1 MLDGI
6 PVYLLLVY
14 STFIP
19 VSVFNGLHSI
29 PKGMT
34 RMKQGI
40 KVTFS
45 VKMKTDYGKKVRDII
60 KRTGETRSDLFQRII
75 DSEMKRVTN
84 GESISDS
91 INRNLESILGT
102 FDKISPLIDK
112 AANDSS
118 AVRNGANTILSGIFF
133 IMKEMFRTMHFLAK
147 FYSKTSG
154 LDTKQISAIS
164 NDANIDAAKSFN
176 MFFKTL
182 TESKPKD
189 IVDYLA
195 K

>member
-1 MLDGI
+1 MI
-6 PVYLLLVY
+6 
-14 STFIP
+14 
-19 VSVFNGLHSI
+19 
-29 PKGMT
+29 

-45 VKMKTDYGKKVRDII
+45 VKMKAEYGKKIRDLV

-75 DSEMKRVTN
+75 DCEVKRVTN
-84 GESISDS
+84 GESISES
-91 INRNLESILGT
+91 INKNLESILGT
-102 FDKISPLIDK
+102 FDRISPLIDK
-112 AANDSS
+112 SASDSS

>member
-1 MLDGI
+1 MIYYKIIWYTTVDFTGI
-6 PVYLLLVY
+6 LSIYTSL
-14 STFIP
+14 I
-19 VSVFNGLHSI
+19 FNRLHGI
-29 PKGMT
+29 PKGMI

-45 VKMKTDYGKKVRDII
+45 VKMKAEYGKKIRDLV

-75 DSEMKRVTN
+75 DCEVKRVTN
-84 GESISDS
+84 GESISES
-91 INRNLESILGT
+91 INKNL
-102 FDKISPLIDK
+102 
-112 AANDSS
+112 
-118 AVRNGANTILSGIFF
+118 ANTILSGIFF

-164 NDANIDAAKSFN
+164 SDANIDAAKSFN
-176 MFFKTL
+176 LFFKTL